1 MAKNVTNP
9 QIICV
14 SMHPSFFV
22 HHSFGRSPTKSF
34 GTPPI
39 HLGYETQIFCVFRT
53 NSFGTRYAQFKCAHT
68 NHLYASVPIHLVPPN
83 HLDCFVPIHLVRII
97 AGWETRPLQKES
109 TLKFKVDFL
118 FRFCSRSK
126 PFKWDAGFDFFDPSA
141 I

>member
-1 MAKNVTNP
+1 MSLTPKSFSFRCTLLFCPQFVWAVTY
-9 QIICV
+9 QIIWY
-14 SMHPSFFV
+14 
-22 HHSFGRSPTKSF
+22 
-34 GTPPI
+34 PPI